1 MRELSGGDLIVRA
14 ASKLWRRESC
24 WKDIA
29 KLRFTAFRLR
39 NARSSAEQTLKVQTG
54 VEQNGLP
61 WRYRKVNYCNQL
73 ERDGELLK
81 RGFPGA
87 TTQIGK
93 KIPVIEEVSAQD
105 FQDAEDD
112 VSVFPCNF
120 FQSPS
125 SKF

>member
-1 MRELSGGDLIVRA
+1 MFPHLTASLSF
-14 ASKLWRRESC
+14 SPTWNC
-24 WKDIA
+24 
-29 KLRFTAFRLR
+29 
-39 NARSSAEQTLKVQTG
+39 
-54 VEQNGLP
+54 
-61 WRYRKVNYCNQL
+61 RKIDYYHQL
-73 ERDGELLK
+73 ESWSELLK
-81 RGFPGA
+81 RGFLGA

-120 FQSPS
+120 FQSPP